1 MDITHKGYVATRI
14 VAIFRSCVKIYN
26 QIVLEKNYALWDVRI
41 LMDDLRRHIQIARG
55 DLPADLVLRNAR
67 LVNVCSGECYPA
79 DVALADDRIVG
90 VSTANGAYRGRQER
104 DLQGRWLAPGLI
116 DGHMHIESTMLVLSE
131 FARLVVPLGVTT
143 VMLDPHEFA
152 NVMGIEGI
160 RYVLEASR
168 GLPLSAYVML
178 SSCVPASSYES
189 PYRVLMAEDLLPLLQ
204 DERVLGLA
212 EMMNMP
218 GVVQGDEQVLA
229 KIIATRKQGLVVDGH
244 APGLHGQN
252 LSAYAMAGVMSDH
265 ECTTLE
271 EARERIR
278 LGMWL
283 MIREGSAARN
293 LDALLPLVKEL
304 HPPRVFF
311 VTDDR
316 DPQDLT
322 TRGHIDSM
330 VRRAIALG
338 LDPVE
343 AIRLA
348 SLNTAQY
355 FRLDDRGALVPGY
368 KADMVVLDDLNTFQ
382 VESVYREGA
391 LVARAGKLL
400 VETPPE
406 IFSGMTDTIHMGNI
420 SEADLRIPGY
430 SGLIEVVGIEPGQI
444 TTQHLREE
452 ALLRDGAI
460 VPDPARD
467 LLKLVVIERHHASG
481 KIGLG
486 FVKGFGI
493 KKGAIAS
500 SVAHDAH
507 NIVIAGTNDHDIL
520 YAAQTLKKIGGGFAC
535 VVDGVVQAS
544 VPLPIG
550 GLVSPLPVTE
560 LVQQLRALDAAAAE
574 LGCTLEHP
582 CMTLSFLSLSV
593 IPALKLTDQGLID
606 VETFSLLPLQP

>member
-1 MDITHKGYVATRI
+1 MHGL
-14 VAIFRSCVKIYN
+14 
-26 QIVLEKNYALWDVRI
+26 Q
-41 LMDDLRRHIQIARG
+41 RRIQIARG
-55 DLPADLVLRNAR
+55 EIPADLVLRNAQ
-67 LVNVCSGECYPA
+67 LINVCSGEMYPA
-79 DVALADDRIVG
+79 DIAIADGLIVG
-90 VSTANGAYRGRQER
+90 VSAPNDGYHGRQER
-104 DLQGRWLAPGLI
+104 DLQGRWLAPGLM

-131 FARLVVPLGVTT
+131 FARIVTPRGVTT

-152 NVMGIEGI
+152 NVMGVEGI
-160 RYVLEASR
+160 RYVLESGR
-168 GLPLSAYVML
+168 DLPLSVYVML

-189 PYRVLMAEDLLPLLQ
+189 PYRVLMTDDLLPFLQ
-204 DERVLGLA
+204 DKRVLGLA

-218 GVVQGDEQVLA
+218 GVLHGDEQVLA
-229 KIIATRKQGLVVDGH
+229 KIVATQQSGLVVDGH
-244 APGLHGQN
+244 APGLSGRD
-252 LSAYAMAGVMSDH
+252 LCAYATAGVMSDH

-271 EARERIR
+271 EARQRIR

-330 VRRAIALG
+330 VRRAIELG

-348 SLNTAQY
+348 TYNTAQY
-355 FRLDDRGALVPGY
+355 FRLYNRGAIAPNFV
-368 KADMVVLDDLNTFQ
+368 ADLVVLDDLNTFQ
-382 VESVYREGA
+382 VESVYKDGK
-391 LVARAGKLL
+391 LVAQNGKLL
-400 VETPPE
+400 VDVPSFAFTGVTGTVH
-406 IFSGMTDTIHMGNI
+406 IGDIQARH
-420 SEADLRIPGY
+420 LRIPGKP
-430 SGLIEVVGIEPGQI
+430 GLVEVVGIEPGQI
-444 TTQHLREE
+444 TTRHLREE
-452 ALLRDGAI
+452 APLQDGAI
-460 VPDPARD
+460 VTDPARD

-481 KIGLG
+481 SVGLG
-486 FVKGFGI
+486 LVKGFGLR
-493 KKGAIAS
+493 KGAIAS

-507 NIVIAGTNDHDIL
+507 NLVIAGVSDSDIL
-520 YAAQTLKKIGGGFAC
+520 KAAYTLEAIGGGFAC
-535 VVDGVVQAS
+535 VVDGEVRAS

-550 GLVSPLPVTE
+550 GLVSPLPASE
-560 LVQQLRALDAAAAE
+560 LVRQLHKLDAAAAE

-593 IPALKLTDQGLID
+593 IPSLKLTNQGLID
-606 VETFSLLPLQP
+606 VETFSLVPLQR

>member
-1 MDITHKGYVATRI
+1 MEELRHRI
-14 VAIFRSCVKIYN
+14 QV
-26 QIVLEKNYALWDVRI
+26 
-41 LMDDLRRHIQIARG
+41 ARG
-55 DLPADLVLRNAR
+55 EVAADLLLRNAR
-67 LVNVCSGECYPA
+67 IVNVCSGECYLA
-79 DVALADDRIVG
+79 DVAVAGGLIVG
-90 VSTANGAYRGRQER
+90 VISQEGAGMDSYQGREER

-131 FARLVVPLGVTT
+131 FARLVVPRGVTT

-152 NVMGIEGI
+152 NVMGVDGI
-160 RYVLEASR
+160 RYVLEAGR

-178 SSCVPASSYES
+178 SSCVPASAYES
-189 PYRVLMAEDLLPLLQ
+189 PYRALLAEDLLPLLSE
-204 DERVLGLA
+204 ERVLGLA

-218 GVVQGDEQVLA
+218 GVLRGDEQVLA
-229 KIIATRKQGLVVDGH
+229 KIAATREKGLVVDGH
-244 APGLHGQN
+244 APGLRGRD
-252 LSAYAMAGVMSDH
+252 LCAYAAAGVMSDH

-293 LDALLPLVKEL
+293 LEALLPLVKEL

-330 VRRAIALG
+330 VRQAIALG

-343 AIRLA
+343 AVRLA
-348 SLNTAQY
+348 SFNTAQY
-355 FRLDDRGALVPGY
+355 FRLYDRGAIAPGCV
-368 KADMVVLDDLNTFQ
+368 ADLVVLDDLETFQ
-382 VESVYREGA
+382 VESVYKEGVM
-391 LVARAGKLL
+391 VAQDGKLL
-400 VETPPE
+400 VPAPAAMLAAGETV
-406 IFSGMTDTIHMGNI
+406 HMG
-420 SEADLRIPGY
+420 SVDLSALRIPGKPGPV
-430 SGLIEVVGIEPGQI
+430 SVVGIEPGQI
-444 TTQHLREE
+444 TTKRLIED
-452 ALLRDGAI
+452 APVRDGEI
-460 VPDPARD
+460 VADVERD

-481 KIGLG
+481 RVGLG
-486 FVKGFGI
+486 LVKGFGL
-493 KKGAIAS
+493 KKGALAS

-507 NIVIAGTNDHDIL
+507 NLVIAGTNDSDIL
-520 YAAQTLKKIGGGFAC
+520 RAAHVLKEMGGGFAC
-535 VVDGVVQAS
+535 IVDGVIRAS
-544 VPLPIG
+544 VPLPLG
-550 GLVSPLPVTE
+550 GLVSPLPAHA

-606 VETFSLLPLQP
+606 VENFTLLPLQG

>member
-1 MDITHKGYVATRI
+1 
-14 VAIFRSCVKIYN
+14 
-26 QIVLEKNYALWDVRI
+26 
-41 LMDDLRRHIQIARG
+41 MDDLRRHIQIARG

-90 VSTANGAYRGRQER
+90 VSKPNGAYRGRQER

-131 FARLVVPLGVTT
+131 FARLVVPLGVTA

-152 NVMGIEGI
+152 NVMGMQGI
-160 RYVLEASR
+160 RYVLEAGR
-168 GLPLSAYVML
+168 GIPLSAYVML

-229 KIIATRKQGLVVDGH
+229 KISATRKQGLVVDGH

-252 LSAYAMAGVMSDH
+252 LSAYVMAGVMSDH

-338 LDPVE
+338 LDPIE

-348 SLNTAQY
+348 SLNTAHY

-382 VESVYREGA
+382 VESVYREGV

-420 SEADLRIPGY
+420 SEADLRISGHP
-430 SGLIEVVGIEPGQI
+430 GLIEVVGIEAGQI

-452 ALLRDGAI
+452 ALVRDGAI

-481 KIGLG
+481 KVGLG
-486 FVKGFGI
+486 FVKGFGL

-507 NIVIAGTNDHDIL
+507 NIVIAGTNDRDIL
-520 YAAQTLKKIGGGFAC
+520 SAAQTLKKIGGGFAC

-550 GLVSPLPVTE
+550 GLVSPLPVAE
-560 LVQQLRALDAAAAE
+560 LVQQLRALDAAVAE

-606 VETFSLLPLQP
+606 VETFSLLPLQS

>member
-1 MDITHKGYVATRI
+1 MEG
-14 VAIFRSCVKIYN
+14 
-26 QIVLEKNYALWDVRI
+26 
-41 LMDDLRRHIQIARG
+41 LRRRIQIARG
-55 DLPADLVLRNAR
+55 EKPADLVLRNAQ

-79 DVALADDRIVG
+79 DVAMAEGRVVG
-90 VSTANGAYRGRQER
+90 MSAPGDGYWGYEER

-131 FARLVVPLGVTT
+131 FARIVTPRGVTV

-152 NVMGIEGI
+152 NVMGVAGI
-160 RYVLEASR
+160 RYVLESGR
-168 GLPLSAYVML
+168 GLPLSTYVML

-189 PYRVLMAEDLLPLLQ
+189 PYRVLMAEDLLPLLE

-218 GVVQGDEQVLA
+218 GVLCGEEQVLA
-229 KIIATRKQGLVVDGH
+229 KIVATQRHGLVVDGH
-244 APGLHGQN
+244 APGLNGRD
-252 LSAYAMAGVMSDH
+252 LCAYAAAGVMSDH

-271 EARERIR
+271 EARQRIR

-293 LDALLPLVKEL
+293 LDTLIPLVKEL

-330 VRRAIALG
+330 VRRAIELG

-348 SLNTAQY
+348 SYNTAQY
-355 FRLDDRGALVPGY
+355 FRLYNRGAIAPNFI
-368 KADMVVLDDLNTFQ
+368 ADLVVLDDLNTFK
-382 VESVYREGA
+382 VESVYKGGK
-391 LVARAGKLL
+391 LVAQGGRLL
-400 VETPPE
+400 VEAPAVTFTGVTGTVH
-406 IFSGMTDTIHMGNI
+406 IGNI
-420 SEADLRIPGY
+420 GEDDLRIPGKP
-430 SGLIEVVGIEPGQI
+430 GPIEIVGIEPGQI

-452 ALLRDGAI
+452 APIRDGEI
-460 VPDPARD
+460 VADPSRD

-481 KIGLG
+481 RVGLG
-486 FVKGFGI
+486 VVKGFGLR
-493 KKGAIAS
+493 KGALAS

-507 NIVIAGTNDHDIL
+507 NLVIAGVSDRDIL
-520 YAAQTLKKIGGGFAC
+520 QAARVLEEMGGGFAC
-535 VVDGVVQAS
+535 VVDGEVRAS
-544 VPLPIG
+544 VPLPYG
-550 GLVSPLPVTE
+550 GLVSPLSAAE
-560 LVQQLRALDAAAAE
+560 LVQQLNVLDAAAAE
-574 LGCTLEHP
+574 LGCRLDHP

-593 IPALKLTDQGLID
+593 IPSLKLTDQGLID
-606 VETFSLLPLQP
+606 VEKFRLVPLQS